1 MTITFYGEGCFK
13 IQSGETVVLTDPPE
27 AASGLTPPRFKADVT
42 LKTLSSAK
50 NQKTS
55 ASQIIGAGEYNISGI
70 NIFGF
75 PIPEESNDK
84 ILKTVYIVEI
94 EDIRLCF
101 LGHIAGTLD
110 PIIVEHLGEV
120 NVLFMPAGGQPFI
133 DQKTAV
139 RLVKQIEPKIVIPS
153 FFKIPGLKR
162 KSDDIKVFLEEF
174 NSKKEKSATAQDKL
188 TIKKKDLE
196 SFKSAQIIALN
207 A

>member
-1 MTITFYGEGCFK
+1 
-13 IQSGETVVLTDPPE
+13 
-27 AASGLTPPRFKADVT
+27 
-42 LKTLSSAK
+42 AK